1 MSSSED
7 YRRREKKERS
17 RKSFSRHFLFNSN
30 SQKTKKKQSR
40 RMIKFRHSSLSLF
53 NAYLTILVAVDRL
66 FTANCCF
73 KLVFVATKVAYRA
86 MTDMLSKERERERL
100 TMMRVSG
107 KFDTSLGKIQR
118 ESEREKKKRERHVKT
133 NLERAKKKR
142 ASPLKT
148 RVEALDESSS
158 SQEM

>member
-1 MSSSED
+1 M
-7 YRRREKKERS
+7 
-17 RKSFSRHFLFNSN
+17 
-30 SQKTKKKQSR
+30 
-40 RMIKFRHSSLSLF
+40 
-53 NAYLTILVAVDRL
+53 

-73 KLVFVATKVAYRA
+73 KLVFVATKVAHRA

-118 ESEREKKKRERHVKT
+118 EREREKKKKERHVKT

-148 RVEALDESSS
+148 RVEELDESSS
-158 SQEM
+158 SSQEM

>member
-86 MTDMLSKERERERL
+86 MTDMLSKERER
-100 TMMRVSG
+100 
-107 KFDTSLGKIQR
+107 D
-118 ESEREKKKRERHVKT
+118 
-133 NLERAKKKR
+133 
-142 ASPLKT
+142 
-148 RVEALDESSS
+148 
-158 SQEM
+158 